1 GHADGEDDGFAIRRY
16 CASGGVGRVQRGKSS
31 VWRERLY
38 SGIAGRRQHD
48 EPFRCHACGIGCE
61 ASDVMPLSHNQGC
74 HWMLRHT
81 CYQKIYRLM
90 NEPGSRQVVT
100 VPGDGRTTV
109 GDNGGFAVMCHFS
122 FGDFFCIGG
131 KKMQA
136 MGSV

>member
-1 GHADGEDDGFAIRRY
+1 IRRY
-16 CASGGVGRVQRGKSS
+16 SASDGVGRVHRVKSS
-31 VWRERLY
+31 VWCDRLY
-38 SGIAGRRQHD
+38 SGIAGRQQHD
-48 EPFRCHACGIGCE
+48 ESFLCHAFGIGCE
-61 ASDVMPLSHNQGC
+61 ASDVMTLSHNQGC

-81 CYQKIYRLM
+81 FYQKIYRLM

-100 VPGDGRTTV
+100 VPDDGRPTV
-109 GDNGGFAVMCHFS
+109 GDNGGFADMCHFS